1 MAKWLIVRHGE
12 TEWNRDSRIQGQAD
26 TPLSDE
32 GRAQVAALGAA
43 LKGAQIDRAFS
54 SDLSRA
60 RETAELV
67 LGERNVPVETTG
79 DLRELNF
86 GRWEGRLGA
95 ELAVQEPEPFFAW
108 HTGSPDFAAPEGESV
123 QDLARRVERFVAE
136 RQECMLQ
143 GTSLIVAHGGSVRCL
158 LCVMLGIPLA
168 AVGRFNVA
176 RASLSILEVEPGGA
190 VLILY
195 NDVSHYRRHV

>member
-1 MAKWLIVRHGE
+1 MGKWLIVRHGE
-12 TEWNRDSRIQGQAD
+12 TEWNRNGCIQGQAD

-32 GRAQVAALGAA
+32 GRAQAAALAA
-43 LKGAQIDRAFS
+43 TLRDVQIDRAFS

-60 RETAELV
+60 RETAMIVIGDRKTPV
-67 LGERNVPVETTG
+67 LTTG

-86 GRWEGRLGA
+86 GRWEGRLTA
-95 ELAVQEPEPFFAW
+95 ELAVQEPELFTAW
-108 HTGSPDFAAPEGESV
+108 HTGNPDFAAPEGESV
-123 QDLARRVERFVAE
+123 REMAARIEKFVAE
-136 RQECMLQ
+136 RKEGMLA

-176 RASLSILEVEPGGA
+176 RASLSVLEVEPAGS
-190 VLILY
+190 VLMLY
-195 NDVSHYRRHV
+195 NDVSHYRRHF